1 VSIRQGDAPQPGHP
15 VEHPDAWP
23 ERVSVEGRR
32 VRTCFRVRYAETDQM
47 GMAYYAGYLV
57 WFEVLRGDLM
67 RAAGTPYPWFEEQG
81 YMLPIVEAHIRYM
94 SPARYDDAVEV
105 VGWIEELKS
114 RKVRFA
120 YRVERLGEILA
131 DGWTIHIPVG
141 RDGRPRGF
149 SQELLGRL
157 ETWILGPG

>member
-1 VSIRQGDAPQPGHP
+1 MSIRQGDAPQPRP
-15 VEHPDAWP
+15 MVEHPDAWP

-81 YMLPIVEAHIRYM
+81 YFLPIVEAHLKYM
-94 SPARYDDAVEV
+94 TPARYDDPVEV

-131 DGWTIHIPVG
+131 EGWTIHIPVG
-141 RDGRPRGF
+141 KDGRPRAF
-149 SQELLGRL
+149 SRELLGRL
-157 ETWILGPG
+157 GTWILASG